1 MPEIQQ
7 ANLQFSSYYR
17 TFVGELTE
25 RIMIRQCF
33 IIFGCLAV
41 GELIVWLTG
50 IAIPSSIIGM
60 LLLAAL
66 LQTKVVKEEWV
77 KGVSD
82 FLISNMGFFFVPPG
96 VALMLYLDIIKAE
109 FIPIAVA
116 TVVSTVLVLIV
127 TGWTHQKL
135 KR

>member
-1 MPEIQQ
+1 
-7 ANLQFSSYYR
+7 
-17 TFVGELTE
+17 
-25 RIMIRQCF
+25 MIRQCF
-33 IIFGCLAV
+33 IIFGCLAF

>member
-1 MPEIQQ
+1 
-7 ANLQFSSYYR
+7 
-17 TFVGELTE
+17 
-25 RIMIRQCF
+25 MIRQCF

-60 LLLAAL
+60 LRLAAL